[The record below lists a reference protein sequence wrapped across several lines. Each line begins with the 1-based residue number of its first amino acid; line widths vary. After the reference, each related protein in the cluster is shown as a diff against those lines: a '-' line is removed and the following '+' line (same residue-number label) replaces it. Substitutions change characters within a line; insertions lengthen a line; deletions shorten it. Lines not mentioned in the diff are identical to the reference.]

1 MDREEMLLGVQ
12 LLGDCTQDV
21 VFELQIFAEGGGDG
35 AGSNPSGPSGQLP
48 YKGSQ
53 GAQAADG
60 QTAGAQADDGQ
71 AEEDKARRAAFEE
84 VLAANKDLYE
94 ERLKA
99 QLDRRMRS
107 SQRDMDLLKGQNARF
122 NGLAQAIAQRYGI
135 NANDMD
141 GLEKAIREDQSWI
154 EEQAAKNGLTV
165 EQQRH
170 MNELEAKNREF
181 EAARAAAE
189 RQAQKD
195 ATLAKW
201 QTEADALKQ
210 TYEDFD
216 LDTEVANPDFARLLG
231 SGVAMQTAYEVV
243 HHDELISGAMKYAV
257 NRTANAVAAN
267 VRANGLRPTEG
278 AGRGG
283 APSSMNLDVHKLS
296 KEQRADIVRRVERGE
311 RITLR

>member
-1 MDREEMLLGVQ
+1 MDREEMLFGVQ

-35 AGSNPSGPSGQLP
+35 AGSAGAA
-48 YKGSQ
+48 

-94 ERLKA
+94 ERLKQ

-154 EEQAAKNGLTV
+154 EEQAARNGLTV
-165 EQQRH
+165 EQQKH
-170 MNELEAKNREF
+170 IFELEAKNKEF
-181 EAARAAAE
+181 EEARERAE
-189 RQAQKD
+189 KQAR
-195 ATLAKW
+195 
-201 QTEADALKQ
+201 TEAVLSQWQKESDELKLV
-210 TYEDFD
+210 YPDFD
-216 LDTEVANPDFARLLG
+216 FDTEQKNPDFCYLIGRGMTLRK
-231 SGVAMQTAYEVV
+231 AYEAV
-243 HHDELISGAMKYAV
+243 HLDELVTGAMEYAV